1 MANRAHLLE
10 ARVRQLDAA
19 GQRILEQVDAVHMPS
34 HFLNSGDHF
43 SLDSTTS
50 EEGVFTNNNIDHG
63 VFIETLSLVSNIP
76 GDLPAKLG
84 AIGSL
89 IECLVFLYIQLCEGV
104 EDRIDLLRGFFR
116 WRRPAVGHLLPTGWR
131 GFP

>member
-1 MANRAHLLE
+1 M
-10 ARVRQLDAA
+10 
-19 GQRILEQVDAVHMPS
+19 
-34 HFLNSGDHF
+34 
-43 SLDSTTS
+43 
-50 EEGVFTNNNIDHG
+50 NNNIDNE

-76 GDLPAKLG
+76 GDLPEKLG

-104 EDRIDLLRGFFR
+104 EDRIDLLRDFFR
-116 WRRPAVGHLLPTGWR
+116 WRRPAVGHLLATGRR